1 MGGYEKGRH
10 GYWMRYAEMKGVKGY
25 AQDMREKDKL
35 PLKSVPFLDSLTP
48 LRYYIH
54 AALHGG

>member
-1 MGGYEKGRH
+1 
-10 GYWMRYAEMKGVKGY
+10 MKGVKGY
-25 AQDMREKDKL
+25 AQDMREKGKL

-54 AALHGG
+54 AAMHGGDTLVFCTTWCT